1 MTEQTSNRQ
10 LFIDEAAGLIN
21 KIRTSLCGQ
30 SITPLLLTDSVHAT
44 AALKKAATNA
54 DVDSFQLIAD
64 RLETV
69 IARHATAQT
78 TPSKIELETIELA
91 VDWLDQLLILYGED
105 IPEPKSL
112 VAELINT
119 FDLVERSQGAVSL
132 VELVKD
138 QTGQGG
144 SAAVDPFSSDPPF
157 AVGAHP
163 VPSHQDPFAEDPGF
177 GLEFDLLQRTINFVV
192 ESGNIED
199 DPFRDDPPLPER
211 LNNQD

>member
-1 MTEQTSNRQ
+1 MTEQTNNRQ

-30 SITPLLLTDSVHAT
+30 TITPLFLTDSVHAT
-44 AALKKAATNA
+44 SVLKKVATDA
-54 DVDSFQLIAD
+54 EVDSFRLIAD
-64 RLETV
+64 CLETV
-69 IARHATAQT
+69 IARHTTAQT
-78 TPSKIELETIELA
+78 TPSKIEIETIELA
-91 VDWLDQLLILYGED
+91 VDWLDELLILYRED

-138 QTGQGG
+138 QAGQGG
-144 SAAVDPFSSDPPF
+144 SPAVDPFSSDPPF
-157 AVGAHP
+157 AVDAHP

-192 ESGNIED
+192 ESDNIED